1 MSKLREQEEYVVT
14 NRAHAEMMD
23 RTACAIQVRHFPPL
37 ISDEPPSRGG
47 SDRGRSP
54 LELLL
59 ASLCACTNVTASRM
73 AEKIR
78 FEYTGLE
85 MEAEGELDTRGR
97 RGLAD
102 VPVHYRAVRLR
113 VTITTDEP
121 ERRGGGGPPEGGS
134 PARPFGGST
143 SQYGAAPRA
152 ISTTSTRPG
161 RPTWPSCGA
170 RS

>member
-47 SDRGRSP
+47 SDRGQSP

-78 FEYTGLE
+78 FEYGGLE

-113 VTITTDEP
+113 VTIATDETD
-121 ERRGGGGPPEGGS
+121 ERVERLADLVARYCPVDTLMRPVVPDFDVTWERK
-134 PARPFGGST
+134 PA
-143 SQYGAAPRA
+143 
-152 ISTTSTRPG
+152 
-161 RPTWPSCGA
+161 
-170 RS
+170 